1 MDLWGISPVMGSGGQ
16 GAVSLRTRINPMK
29 NHDPMAAIVTP
40 LLNASKPYSAK
51 DKMTTIGTILLR
63 GDESELSDL
72 RILYTFENVVL
83 KKKTRAIKKEA

>member
-1 MDLWGISPVMGSGGQ
+1 
-16 GAVSLRTRINPMK
+16 MK
-29 NHDPMAAIVTP
+29 NHDPMAAIVIP
-40 LLNASKPYSAK
+40 LLNASNPYNAK
-51 DKMTTIGTILLR
+51 DKITTMGTILLR